1 MNLDIANNMRQVGV
15 THAHSIS
22 LLFHVHTIPAHTHQT
37 PLHLAV
43 ITRQPQMVQ
52 LLVRAGASVNFPD
65 RKGNT
70 ALHLAAARRDVR
82 ILQLLAQA
90 TNPLPDYNAKNFAG
104 TYTGGSNQDATQE
117 VCLCYNNSFSSFV
130 LASTLYLLLYRLNC
144 NSCCY

>member
-1 MNLDIANNMRQVGV
+1 MPPL
-15 THAHSIS
+15 S
-22 LLFHVHTIPAHTHQT
+22 HTQT

-52 LLVRAGASVNFPD
+52 LLVGAGASVNFPD

-90 TNPLPDYNAKNFAG
+90 TNPLPDYNAKNFLG
-104 TYTGGSNQDATQE
+104 EIILT
-117 VCLCYNNSFSSFV
+117 
-130 LASTLYLLLYRLNC
+130 
-144 NSCCY
+144 

>member
-1 MNLDIANNMRQVGV
+1 MPPL
-15 THAHSIS
+15 TH
-22 LLFHVHTIPAHTHQT
+22 TQT

-52 LLVRAGASVNFPD
+52 LLVGAGASVNFPD

-90 TNPLPDYNAKNFAG
+90 TNPLPDYNAKNFLGEIYNYAFRYC
-104 TYTGGSNQDATQE
+104 TY
-117 VCLCYNNSFSSFV
+117 V
-130 LASTLYLLLYRLNC
+130 LYWYHYHSVFAFFRLDGNP
-144 NSCCY
+144 CCYQRGQY

>member
-1 MNLDIANNMRQVGV
+1 MSLCSPLHLAIIHENFELTQYLVKLIVGVYMNLDIANNMR
-15 THAHSIS
+15 
-22 LLFHVHTIPAHTHQT
+22 QT

-52 LLVRAGASVNFPD
+52 LLVGAGASVNFPD

-90 TNPLPDYNAKNFAG
+90 TNPLPDYNAKNFFG
-104 TYTGGSNQDATQE
+104 KG
-117 VCLCYNNSFSSFV
+117 
-130 LASTLYLLLYRLNC
+130 LYILV
-144 NSCCY
+144 

>member
-1 MNLDIANNMRQVGV
+1 MPPL
-15 THAHSIS
+15 TH
-22 LLFHVHTIPAHTHQT
+22 TQT

-52 LLVRAGASVNFPD
+52 LLVGAGASVNFPD

-90 TNPLPDYNAKNFAG
+90 TNPLPDYNAKNFLGEIYNYAFRYCINFLG
-104 TYTGGSNQDATQE
+104 EIYNYAFRHCTYVVPLSLS
-117 VCLCYNNSFSSFV
+117 VCILQ
-130 LASTLYLLLYRLNC
+130 A
-144 NSCCY
+144 